1 MLHPAPGLPERGKKA
16 YIAENNR
23 SLVVR
28 METEG
33 KAFLFAGD
41 IGSGAEATLV
51 RKYGHDLKCD
61 LLKVPHHG
69 SKSSST
75 GAFVSMTH
83 PEIAVVTVG
92 EGNRY
97 RQPSEDVI
105 ARYEKNGAQVYRT
118 DKHGAIIVTMDK
130 GRLIVQPWTSL
141 TLQRIALDDRVS
153 SWVGHERENWKRAWE
168 RIWLK

>member
-1 MLHPAPGLPERGKKA
+1 
-16 YIAENNR
+16 
-23 SLVVR
+23 
-28 METEG
+28 METKG
-33 KAFLFAGD
+33 KVFLFAGD
-41 IGSGAEATLV
+41 IEAGAEAALV

-69 SKSSST
+69 SKSSNT
-75 GAFVSMTH
+75 GAFVSMTN

-105 ARYEKNGAQVYRT
+105 ARYERSGAQVYRT
-118 DKHGAIIVTMDK
+118 DKHGAIVVTVEKDE
-130 GRLIVQPWTSL
+130 LIVQPWASL

-153 SWVGHERENWKRAWE
+153 WAGQERENWKRAWE